1 METISTR
8 IMQVVEANGGNK
20 SEFARK
26 LNVTPAY
33 ISKLCK
39 NADSVPSDRTISDIC
54 HEFNV
59 NERWLRTGEGE
70 MFVKLSRSQ
79 EISAFMGDILSGEPD
94 FRARLIAALS
104 RLTAEQ
110 WKQLE
115 GIADTLIAEMQKKE
129 TDQ

>member
-20 SEFARK
+20 SEFARR

-59 NERWLRTGEGE
+59 NELWLRTGEGE
-70 MFVKLSRSQ
+70 MFVKLSRNQ
-79 EISAFMGDILSGEPD
+79 EISSFMGAILKGDPD
-94 FRARLIAALS
+94 FRARLITALS
-104 RLTAEQ
+104 RLTPEQ

-115 GIADTLIAEMQKKE
+115 GIADTLVAEMKKKE

>member
-20 SEFARK
+20 SEFARR

-94 FRARLIAALS
+94 FRSRLIAALA
-104 RLTAEQ
+104 RLTPDQ

>member
-115 GIADTLIAEMQKKE
+115 GIADTLIAEMQKKR
-129 TDQ
+129 D

>member
-20 SEFARK
+20 SEFARR

-39 NADSVPSDRTISDIC
+39 NANSVPSDRTISDIC

-59 NERWLRTGEGE
+59 NELWLRTGEGE
-70 MFVKLSRSQ
+70 MFVKLSRSE
-79 EISAFMGDILSGEPD
+79 EISSFMGDILTGEPD
-94 FRARLIAALS
+94 FRARLITALS